1 MRTSDNKK
9 RLPEI
14 EIFSL
19 EHWIFMFTKVNVMV
33 ESKPLD
39 DRNKRNGLIGSKS
52 CYSFFLSAAHKR
64 CICRSNGFSFSKI
77 QVFLQTP
84 FSFGNF

>member
-9 RLPEI
+9 RLQEI

-33 ESKPLD
+33 DSKPLD
-39 DRNKRNGLIGSKS
+39 DRNKLNGLIGSKS
-52 CYSFFLSAAHKR
+52 CYFFFSLQPINAAYADQMA
-64 CICRSNGFSFSKI
+64 S
-77 QVFLQTP
+77 VFLR
-84 FSFGNF
+84 FKSSY